1 MATFITTIKFTEKG
15 LQGIRETCKRAAA
28 FKLAAKKMGVKV
40 TASYWTLG
48 PFDGVIVFDA
58 PDNETA
64 TAAMLSLS
72 AQGNV
77 TTTTAR
83 AYDASEMEKVVGLL
97 GP

>member
-1 MATFITTIKFTEKG
+1 M
-15 LQGIRETCKRAAA
+15 RPVSAAA

-48 PFDGVIVFDA
+48 SFDGVIVFNA
-58 PDNETA
+58 PDSETA
-64 TAAMLSLS
+64 TAAVLSLS

-83 AYDASEMEKVVGLL
+83 AYDTSEMEKVVGLL

>member
-1 MATFITTIKFTEKG
+1 MATFITTIKLTEKG
-15 LQGIRETCKRAAA
+15 LQGIRETGKRAAA
-28 FKLAAKKMGVKV
+28 FKLSAKKMGVKV

-58 PDNETA
+58 PDVETA

-72 AQGNV
+72 AQGYV